1 MGFYQDEIVPILINL
16 TMRRRDLAAY
26 RSRVVPSADG
36 RVLEIGI
43 GSGLNLP
50 FYSRNVKDL
59 IGLEPSPKLLSMV
72 RRNLG
77 SNKPRPEL
85 IEGSAEA
92 IPLETHS
99 FDTVVTTWTLCSIPD
114 AALAVREMR
123 RVLRSTGRLLF
134 IEHGRAAEPNVCW
147 WQDRLTPAWKRI
159 GGGCHLNRPIQ
170 KLIEDGG
177 FQFDRLETGYMRGP
191 KPLAFM
197 YEGSARPR

>member
-1 MGFYQDEIVPILINL
+1 MGFYQEQVVPLLINL

-59 IGLEPSPKLLSMV
+59 IGLDPSPKLLSMV
-72 RRNLG
+72 RQNLPPDTL
-77 SNKPRPEL
+77 SPEL

-92 IPLETHS
+92 IPLENRS
-99 FDTVVTTWTLCSIPD
+99 IDTVVTTWTLCSIPD

-123 RVLRSTGRLLF
+123 RVLRPTGRLVF
-134 IEHGRAAEPNVCW
+134 IEHGRAAEPNVRW
-147 WQDRLTPAWKRI
+147 WQDRLTPAWKRL

-191 KPLAFM
+191 KPLTFM

>member
-50 FYSRNVKDL
+50 FYSRNVKGL

-77 SNKPRPEL
+77 SDTPWPEL

-99 FDTVVTTWTLCSIPD
+99 IDTVVTTWTLCSIPD

-123 RVLRSTGRLLF
+123 RVLRSTGQLLF

-147 WQDRLTPAWKRI
+147 
-159 GGGCHLNRPIQ
+159 CLNRPIQ

-191 KPLAFM
+191 KPLTFM